1 MRPDGAALP
10 SHRDGRHKD
19 QEARVGFTLKQRVV
33 RCFSFLAPC
42 EPSYT
47 RPVTGELER
56 LLRPGGDR
64 QIAFPNMRARPV
76 ASQKTPARL
85 SGSFAYGC
93 REGRCDDSEY
103 VELAWTISTITP
115 SQPRRSLVNIDLTD
129 GINADLPPSHRR
141 SRRCAGGEHS
151 PSRCSQPPT
160 PEAAGSKS
168 SRKITPGRGDNLVY
182 LFRLPF
188 SNVRR
193 GHCIGSRHGVLLSPA
208 CGSRSQRRAP
218 PLICAGPRQPR

>member
-1 MRPDGAALP
+1 
-10 SHRDGRHKD
+10 
-19 QEARVGFTLKQRVV
+19 
-33 RCFSFLAPC
+33 
-42 EPSYT
+42 

-141 SRRCAGGEHS
+141 SRRCAGSIHL
-151 PSRCSQPPT
+151 R
-160 PEAAGSKS
+160 AA
-168 SRKITPGRGDNLVY
+168 RN
-182 LFRLPF
+182 
-188 SNVRR
+188 
-193 GHCIGSRHGVLLSPA
+193 LLSPRPPA
-208 CGSRSQRRAP
+208 ASRAGKSRRDAAITWS
-218 PLICAGPRQPR
+218 ICSGCRSAMFAADIASALGTASC